1 MSAHSPHSRSAM
13 KRALLGVRRI
23 APWLRPKALGT
34 IRGRLA
40 FGFGA
45 TVVLVAII
53 AGLAV
58 SALGAANAGNAEAL
72 ESVEQEFDGSQ
83 RVITA
88 ALREIAS
95 GVQYLESGAD
105 VDRERWAAMATR
117 AEAARNDAGK
127 LKTLTAEQ
135 RARLEEVGNLQSAVE
150 VRIAIAQ
157 AYRRIGEP
165 TQAAPLVRKAF
176 DDVEQIDR
184 TLEQFRTGSAARRRD
199 IAAGLTARLHRVE
212 LLVVALGLGAVVI
225 AIIFGVGTSRAVT
238 RPLAAFAVDMEA
250 MGEGDLRLAIDDHTG
265 AAEFAKLAQALRRAR
280 ERLGALVAHVQ
291 VESEQVS
298 TAANQLAASATSVS
312 DAASHMTRGIADIA
326 QGASAQLD
334 ALGSASDAVRRLGN
348 AGSAIETA
356 VAATGNAGGEI
367 RATAT
372 DARAELAQAVQT
384 LRDAANVAN
393 SSAEEIRELQE
404 ATAAVDNFATLIG
417 SIASQTNLLA
427 LNAAIEAARA
437 GAYGRGF
444 AVVAEEVRLLADQS
458 HQASEE
464 VAESVRRIRER
475 IDRAVGSVSAG
486 TTRMRE
492 ARKVAE
498 SASTSLDRIER
509 AIASVEQATSQV
521 EEVVAASRE
530 LIGEVDSAMERVRAA
545 AEGHAAAAQ
554 EVAAAAEESAGSM
567 QEVSATAQ
575 QLQLAANRVQG
586 MTQEFRTEEY
596 RTATTTEFRAML
608 ASSSSGD

>member
-1 MSAHSPHSRSAM
+1 MSAAIRVSMPGRI
-13 KRALLGVRRI
+13 RRTI
-23 APWLRPKALGT
+23 RRVAPWLRPRALGT
-34 IRGRLA
+34 IRGRLT

-45 TVVLVAII
+45 TVVLVAAI
-53 AGLAV
+53 AVIAV
-58 SALGAANAGNAEAL
+58 SALRAASAGNAQAL
-72 ESVEQEFDGSQ
+72 GSVEQEFEGSQ

-95 GVQYLESGAD
+95 GVQYLESGAE
-105 VDRERWAAMATR
+105 VDRERWETMMAR
-117 AEAARNDAGK
+117 AEAARGDAAK
-127 LKTLTAEQ
+127 VSTLTPEQ
-135 RARLEEVGNLQSAVE
+135 RTRLEEVGNLQSAVE
-150 VRIAIAQ
+150 VRIAMAQ
-157 AYRRIGEP
+157 AFRRIGEP
-165 TQAAPLVRKAF
+165 GQAAPLVRTAF

-184 TLEQFRTGSAARRRD
+184 KLEQFRAGSTERRAE
-199 IAAGLTARLHRVE
+199 I
-212 LLVVALGLGAVVI
+212 VVALDEALRRDQLLVIVLGLVAVIV

-280 ERLGALVAHVQ
+280 ERLGALVSHVQ

-298 TAANQLAASATSVS
+298 SAANQLAASATSVS

-326 QGASAQLD
+326 QGASAQLE
-334 ALGSASDAVRRLGN
+334 ALGSASDAVRRLSD
-348 AGSAIETA
+348 AGTAIQSA
-356 VAATGNAGGEI
+356 VSATGAAGGEI
-367 RATAT
+367 RTTAN
-372 DARAELAQAVQT
+372 DARSELALAVAT
-384 LRDAANVAN
+384 LREAANVATA
-393 SSAEEIRELQE
+393 SAEEIRELQE

-464 VAESVRRIRER
+464 VAESVRRIREK
-475 IDRAVGSVSAG
+475 IDRAVGSVGAG
-486 TTRMRE
+486 TSRMRD

-509 AIASVEQATSQV
+509 AIASVDEATLQV
-521 EEVVAASRE
+521 EEVVAVSRQ
-530 LIGEVDSAMERVRAA
+530 LIGEVDGAMERVRAA

-575 QLQLAANRVQG
+575 QLQMAANRVQG
-586 MTQEFRTEEY
+586 MTQEFRTEEF
-596 RTATTTEFRAML
+596 RTVRLTEEFQTQLTSAT
-608 ASSSSGD
+608 

>member
-1 MSAHSPHSRSAM
+1 MSAHSLSPL
-13 KRALLGVRRI
+13 KRVMLAARRV
-23 APWLRPKALGT
+23 APWLRPRSLGT

-45 TVVLVAII
+45 TVLLVAII
-53 AGLAV
+53 ATLAV
-58 SALGAANAGNAEAL
+58 SALRAGNAGNAEAL
-72 ESVEQEFDGSQ
+72 HSVEQEFEGTQ

-95 GVQYLESGAD
+95 GVQYLESGAE
-105 VDRERWAAMATR
+105 VDRERWEAMSAR
-117 AEAARNDAGK
+117 AEAARSDAAK
-127 LKTLTAEQ
+127 VKTLTAEQ

-165 TQAAPLVRKAF
+165 GQAAPLVRKAF
-176 DDVEQIDR
+176 DDVEEIDR
-184 TLEQFRTGSAARRRD
+184 TLEQFRTGSAARRHAITASLTDRLRRD
-199 IAAGLTARLHRVE
+199 E
-212 LLVVALGLGAVVI
+212 WLVIGLGLAAVVI

-265 AAEFAKLAQALRRAR
+265 AAEFAKLAIALRRAR

-298 TAANQLAASATSVS
+298 SAANQLAASATSVS

-326 QGASAQLD
+326 QGASAQLE
-334 ALGSASDAVRRLGN
+334 ALGSAADAVRRLGE
-348 AGSAIETA
+348 AGTAIESA
-356 VAATGNAGGEI
+356 VTATGNAGGEI
-367 RATAT
+367 RVTAT
-372 DARAELAQAVQT
+372 EARTELAHAVQT
-384 LRDAANVAN
+384 LRDAASVAN
-393 SSAEEIRELQE
+393 GSAEEIRELQE
-404 ATAAVDNFATLIG
+404 ATAAVDNFAMLIG

-475 IDRAVGSVSAG
+475 IDRAVGSVGAG
-486 TTRMRE
+486 TARMRE

-509 AIASVEQATSQV
+509 AIASVEEATTQV
-521 EEVVAASRE
+521 EEVVAVSRQ
-530 LIGEVDSAMERVRAA
+530 LIGEVDGAMERVRAA

-575 QLQLAANRVQG
+575 ELQLAANRVQG
-586 MTQEFRTEEY
+586 MTQGFRTEEF

-608 ASSSSGD
+608 SSGS

>member
-1 MSAHSPHSRSAM
+1 M
-13 KRALLGVRRI
+13 
-23 APWLRPKALGT
+23 LRPFRRVLLWVRPRALGT
-34 IRGRLA
+34 IRGRLG

-45 TVVLVAII
+45 TVVLVAAI
-53 AGLAV
+53 AILAV
-58 SALGAANAGNAEAL
+58 SALRAGNSGNAEAL
-72 ESVEQEFDGSQ
+72 SSVEAEFEGSQ

-95 GVQYLESGAD
+95 GVQYLESGDAA
-105 VDRERWAAMATR
+105 DRERWEAMMAR
-117 AEAARNDAGK
+117 AESARTDAGK
-127 LKTLTAEQ
+127 LPTLTLDQ
-135 RARLEEVGNLQSAVE
+135 RGRLEEVGNLQSAVE
-150 VRIAIAQ
+150 VRIAMAQ

-165 TQAAPLVRKAF
+165 GQAAPLVRTAF
-176 DDVEQIDR
+176 DEVEKIDR
-184 TLEQFRTGSAARRRD
+184 TLEQFRAGSATRRQEIATSLAERLRRD
-199 IAAGLTARLHRVE
+199 E
-212 LLVVALGLGAVVI
+212 LLVIVLGLAAVGI
-225 AIIFGVGTSRAVT
+225 AIVFGVGTSRAIT

-250 MGEGDLRLAIDDHTG
+250 MGEGDLRFALDDHKG
-265 AAEFAKLAQALRRAR
+265 AAEFAKLADALRRAR

-298 TAANQLAASATSVS
+298 SAANQLAASATSVS

-326 QGASAQLD
+326 QGASSQLE
-334 ALGSASDAVRRLGN
+334 ALGSATDAVRRLSD
-348 AGSAIETA
+348 AGTAIQNA
-356 VAATGNAGGEI
+356 VAATGSAGDEI
-367 RATAT
+367 RATAN
-372 DARAELAQAVQT
+372 DARAELSNAVQT
-384 LRDAANVAN
+384 LREAATVAN
-393 SSAEEIRELQE
+393 GSADEIRELQE

-475 IDRAVGSVSAG
+475 IDRAVGSVGAG
-486 TTRMRE
+486 TSRIRD

-498 SASTSLDRIER
+498 AASTSLDRIER
-509 AIASVEQATSQV
+509 AILSVDNATMQV
-521 EEVVAASRE
+521 HEVVAASRE
-530 LIGEVDSAMERVRAA
+530 LIGDVDAAMNRVRAA

-554 EVAAAAEESAGSM
+554 QVAAAAQESSGSM
-567 QEVSATAQ
+567 EEVSATAQ

-586 MTQEFRTEEY
+586 MTQEFRTEE
-596 RTATTTEFRAML
+596 FRAVRM
-608 ASSSSGD
+608 GV

>member
-1 MSAHSPHSRSAM
+1 MSTRSLSPIRRMTVA
-13 KRALLGVRRI
+13 VRRI
-23 APWLRPKALGT
+23 LPWLRPRALST

-45 TVVLVAII
+45 NVLLVAII

-58 SALGAANAGNAEAL
+58 SALRAGNAGNAEAL
-72 ESVEQEFDGSQ
+72 DAVELEFEGSQ

-88 ALREIAS
+88 ALREVAS

-105 VDRERWAAMATR
+105 VDRERWEAMSSR
-117 AEAARNDAGK
+117 AEAARNDAAK
-127 LKTLTAEQ
+127 VKTLTPEQ

-165 TQAAPLVRKAF
+165 SQAAPLVRKAF

-199 IAAGLTARLHRVE
+199 IAASLSDRLHRDE
-212 LLVVALGLGAVVI
+212 LLVVGLGLAAVLV
-225 AIIFGVGTSRAVT
+225 AIIFGLGTSRAVT

-250 MGEGDLRLAIDDHTG
+250 MGDGDLRLAIDDHTG
-265 AAEFAKLAQALRRAR
+265 AAEFAKLALALRRAR
-280 ERLGALVAHVQ
+280 ERLGALVSHVQ

-298 TAANQLAASATSVS
+298 SAANQLAASVTSVS

-326 QGASAQLD
+326 QGASSQLE
-334 ALGSASDAVRRLGN
+334 ALGSAAAAVRRLGE
-348 AGSAIETA
+348 AGTAIQTA

-367 RATAT
+367 RMTAN
-372 DARAELAQAVQT
+372 DARTELAQAVQT
-384 LRDAANVAN
+384 LRDAASVAN
-393 SSAEEIRELQE
+393 SSADEIRDLQE

-475 IDRAVGSVSAG
+475 IDRAVGSVGAG
-486 TTRMRE
+486 TARMRE

-509 AIASVEQATSQV
+509 AIASVEEATTQV

-530 LIGEVDSAMERVRAA
+530 LIGEVDVAMERVRAA

-554 EVAAAAEESAGSM
+554 EVAAAAEESSGSM

-586 MTQEFRTEEY
+586 MTQEFRTEEF

-608 ASSSSGD
+608 ASASSA

>member
-1 MSAHSPHSRSAM
+1 MT
-13 KRALLGVRRI
+13 ALLS
-23 APWLRPKALGT
+23 APRQLGRFATRLVQWIQPRVTRT
-34 IRGRLA
+34 ISGRLA
-40 FGFGA
+40 FGFGV

-53 AGLAV
+53 AAVAV
-58 SALGAANAGNAEAL
+58 SALRAGSSSNAKAL
-72 ESVEQEFDGSQ
+72 ASVEQEFDGSQ

-88 ALREIAS
+88 ALREIAA
-95 GVQYLESGAD
+95 GVQYLESGTSA
-105 VDRERWAAMATR
+105 DRERWEATMSR
-117 AEAARNDAGK
+117 AESARTDAAK
-127 LKTLTAEQ
+127 VTTLTAEQ
-135 RARLEEVGNLQSAVE
+135 RAHLEEVGNLQSAVE

-165 TQAAPLVRKAF
+165 SQAAALVRKAF
-176 DDVEQIDR
+176 EDVEQIDKA
-184 TLEQFRTGSAARRRD
+184 LEQFRAGSVSRRGDIATAQAARLRRD
-199 IAAGLTARLHRVE
+199 E
-212 LLVVALGLGAVVI
+212 LLVLVLGVAAVAL
-225 AIIFGVGTSRAVT
+225 AIIFGIGTSRAVT

-250 MGEGDLRLAIDDHTG
+250 MGDGDLRLALDNHRG
-265 AAEFAKLAQALRRAR
+265 ADEFAKLADALRRAR

-291 VESEQVS
+291 IESEQVS
-298 TAANQLAASATSVS
+298 SAANQLAASATNVS

-334 ALGSASDAVRRLGN
+334 ALGSASEAVRRLGD
-348 AGSAIETA
+348 AGTAIQHA
-356 VAATGNAGGEI
+356 VAATGAAGGEI
-367 RATAT
+367 RSTAN
-372 DARAELAQAVQT
+372 DARSELANAVST
-384 LRDAANVAN
+384 LREAAQVADG
-393 SSAEEIRELQE
+393 SASEIRELQD

-464 VAESVRRIRER
+464 VADSVRRIRDKIE
-475 IDRAVGSVSAG
+475 RAVGSVSAG
-486 TTRMRE
+486 TSRMRD

-498 SASTSLDRIER
+498 NASASLDRIER
-509 AIASVEQATSQV
+509 AIASVDDATKQV
-521 EEVVAASRE
+521 EEVVSASRQ
-530 LIGEVDSAMERVRAA
+530 LIGDVDNAMERVRMA

-554 EVAAAAEESAGSM
+554 EVAAAAEESSGSM

-586 MTQEFRTEEY
+586 MTQEFRTEEF
-596 RTATTTEFRAML
+596 RTVELSPA
-608 ASSSSGD
+608 

>member
-1 MSAHSPHSRSAM
+1 MSAAIRVSVPGRI
-13 KRALLGVRRI
+13 RRTI
-23 APWLRPKALGT
+23 RRVAPWLRPRALGT
-34 IRGRLA
+34 IRGRLT

-45 TVVLVAII
+45 TVVLVAAI
-53 AGLAV
+53 AVIAV
-58 SALGAANAGNAEAL
+58 SALRAASAGNAQAL
-72 ESVEQEFDGSQ
+72 GSVEQEFEGSQ

-95 GVQYLESGAD
+95 GVQYLESGAE
-105 VDRERWAAMATR
+105 VDRERWETMMAR
-117 AEAARNDAGK
+117 AEAARGDAAK
-127 LKTLTAEQ
+127 VSTLTPEQ
-135 RARLEEVGNLQSAVE
+135 RTRLEEVGNLQSAVE
-150 VRIAIAQ
+150 VRIAMAQ
-157 AYRRIGEP
+157 AFRRIGEP
-165 TQAAPLVRKAF
+165 AQAAPLVRTAF

-184 TLEQFRTGSAARRRD
+184 KLEQFRAGSTERRAE
-199 IAAGLTARLHRVE
+199 I
-212 LLVVALGLGAVVI
+212 VVALDEALRRDQLLVIVLGLVAVIV

-280 ERLGALVAHVQ
+280 ERLGALVSHVQ

-298 TAANQLAASATSVS
+298 SAANQLAASATSVS

-326 QGASAQLD
+326 QGASAQLE
-334 ALGSASDAVRRLGN
+334 ALGSASDAVRRLSD
-348 AGSAIETA
+348 AGTAIQSA
-356 VAATGNAGGEI
+356 VSATGAAGGEI
-367 RATAT
+367 RTTAN
-372 DARAELAQAVQT
+372 DARSELARAVAT
-384 LRDAANVAN
+384 LREAANVATA
-393 SSAEEIRELQE
+393 SAEEIRELQE

-464 VAESVRRIRER
+464 VAESVRRIREK
-475 IDRAVGSVSAG
+475 IDRAVGSVGAG
-486 TTRMRE
+486 TSRMRD

-509 AIASVEQATSQV
+509 AIASVDEATLQV
-521 EEVVAASRE
+521 EEVVAVSRQ
-530 LIGEVDSAMERVRAA
+530 LIGEVDGAMERVRAA

-575 QLQLAANRVQG
+575 QLQMAANRVQG
-586 MTQEFRTEEY
+586 MTQEFRTEEF
-596 RTATTTEFRAML
+596 RTVRLTEEFQTQLTSAT
-608 ASSSSGD
+608 

>member
-1 MSAHSPHSRSAM
+1 MSAAIRVSMPGRI
-13 KRALLGVRRI
+13 RRTI
-23 APWLRPKALGT
+23 RRVAPWLRPRALGT
-34 IRGRLA
+34 IRGRLT

-45 TVVLVAII
+45 TVVLVAAI
-53 AGLAV
+53 AVIAV
-58 SALGAANAGNAEAL
+58 SALRAASAGNAQAL
-72 ESVEQEFDGSQ
+72 GSVEQEFEGSQ

-95 GVQYLESGAD
+95 GVQYLESGAE
-105 VDRERWAAMATR
+105 VDRERWETMMAR
-117 AEAARNDAGK
+117 AEAARGDAAK
-127 LKTLTAEQ
+127 VSTLTPEQ
-135 RARLEEVGNLQSAVE
+135 RTRLEEVGNLQSAVE
-150 VRIAIAQ
+150 VRIAMAQ
-157 AYRRIGEP
+157 AFRRIGEP
-165 TQAAPLVRKAF
+165 AQAAPLVRTAF

-184 TLEQFRTGSAARRRD
+184 KLEQFRAGSTERRAE
-199 IAAGLTARLHRVE
+199 I
-212 LLVVALGLGAVVI
+212 VVALDEALRRDQLLVIVLGLVAVIV

-280 ERLGALVAHVQ
+280 ERLGALVSHVQ

-298 TAANQLAASATSVS
+298 SAANQLAASATSVS

-326 QGASAQLD
+326 QGASAQLE
-334 ALGSASDAVRRLGN
+334 ALGSASDAVRRLSD
-348 AGSAIETA
+348 AGTAIQSA
-356 VAATGNAGGEI
+356 VSATGAAGGEI
-367 RATAT
+367 RTTAN
-372 DARAELAQAVQT
+372 DARSELARAVAT
-384 LRDAANVAN
+384 LREAANVATA
-393 SSAEEIRELQE
+393 SAEEIRELQE

-464 VAESVRRIRER
+464 VAESVRRIREK
-475 IDRAVGSVSAG
+475 IDRAVGSVGAG
-486 TTRMRE
+486 TSRMRD

-509 AIASVEQATSQV
+509 AIASVDEATLQV
-521 EEVVAASRE
+521 EEVVAVSRQ
-530 LIGEVDSAMERVRAA
+530 LIGEVDGAMERVRAA

-575 QLQLAANRVQG
+575 QLQMAANRVQG
-586 MTQEFRTEEY
+586 MTQEFRTEEF
-596 RTATTTEFRAML
+596 RTVRLTEEFQTQLTSAT
-608 ASSSSGD
+608 